1 MAWPKRT
8 GPLSQKQR
16 VMLAIRRKK
25 QAPQM
30 MSPMGQQSMQ
40 SPMMPDQTS
49 IPSALPTG
57 LGYNKGGQVHMR
69 RIHAGLKKMGIVHDK
84 DNDGY

>member
-8 GPLSQKQR
+8 KPLSMKQKNFLHAR
-16 VMLAIRRKK
+16 TRT
-25 QAPQM
+25 APM
-30 MSPMGQQSMQ
+30 QQSMQ
-40 SPMMPDQTS
+40 SPMMPDQTA